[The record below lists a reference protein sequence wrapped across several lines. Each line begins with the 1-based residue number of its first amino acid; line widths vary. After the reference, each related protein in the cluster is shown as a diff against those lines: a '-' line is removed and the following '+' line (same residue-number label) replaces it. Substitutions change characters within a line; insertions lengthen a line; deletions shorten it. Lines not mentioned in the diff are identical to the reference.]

1 MIDIGQIP
9 LADFFRNDKK
19 STKLQINC
27 SAFKV
32 YALQK
37 YNLQVW
43 NNTYLQKHDKW
54 TQMNT
59 NATTQ
64 QK

>member
-43 NNTYLQKHDKW
+43 NNTYLQKHDK
-54 TQMNT
+54 
-59 NATTQ
+59 
-64 QK
+64 